1 MGCCLVQLFATPQ
14 TVAHQ
19 APLSMEFSRHEFWSG
34 LPFLL
39 QGIFPT
45 QGFEPDSPALAGR
58 FFTTE
63 PLGKC
68 SIWWVF
74 YRKFRPCN
82 GNNGKTLLLLHQLE
96 ALYPMVCSLCDRA
109 PVTDFQTSGIL
120 QVRGAKRKNSAGEG
134 KKTPRRGSIP
144 SQTLAFRSAQWA
156 VTLQSRWV
164 PPRGRCF
171 QSPSWDSGRAQVPR
185 KQLADRGQ
193 CDQKARGR
201 GIRAAVVQT
210 WSLTGS
216 RLSTITQI
224 YSGL

>member
-45 QGFEPDSPALAGR
+45 QGLNPTLLHWQADSL
-58 FFTTE
+58 
-63 PLGKC
+63 PLSHLG
-68 SIWWVF
+68 SAPFDGYF